1 MDFKELNILD
11 VERSHARKSCWK
23 VRTKFEKLLILV
35 TLVLSAALI
44 ISLFSLIVTNLKDRK
59 RKNEFFF
66 HKNAFSLN

>member
-1 MDFKELNILD
+1 MDSKELNILD
-11 VERSHARKSCWK
+11 LERSHVRKSCWK

-59 RKNEFFF
+59 RKV
-66 HKNAFSLN
+66 S